1 MGSIGIPV
9 DRDTDTHQFVLDYL
23 RDNLN
28 AGVRIIDHNRHATGN
43 GRYTYNWAY
52 VLYAAVE
59 NTAGEATAFVILYQ
73 REYRD
78 GSSMIHIKA
87 LHEDDGPAEHE
98 GVTKRLLAKLT
109 DTDHEHAVEWRAKAH
124 QWHTDR
130 LAARKAAEVAVGSV
144 IRLPR
149 PYSYGAEIGDVQV
162 VKVISAKLFRPA
174 TINDGIPTIDSGY
187 LLRAPK
193 GWAATAFEIL
203 QAAAS

>member
-28 AGVRIIDHNRHATGN
+28 NGVRIVDHNRHATGN
-43 GRYTYNWAY
+43 GRYTYDWAY

-59 NTAGEATAFVILYQ
+59 NKDREVTAFVILYQ

-78 GSSMIHIKA
+78 GSSMIYIKA

-98 GVTKRLLAKLT
+98 GVTKRLLAGLT
-109 DTDHEHAVEWRAKAH
+109 HTDHEHAIEWRAKAH

-130 LAARKAAEVAVGSV
+130 LAATKAATAAVGSI
-144 IRLPR
+144 IRLSHA
-149 PYSYGAEIGDVQV
+149 YSYGAGIGEVQV
-162 VKVISAKLFRPA
+162 VKVVSPTLFA
-174 TINDGIPTIDSGY
+174 LAGIDNNGLPYVDHTR
-187 LLRAPK
+187 LRAPK
-193 GWAATAFEIL
+193 GWSAHRFETLVAA
-203 QAAAS
+203 